1 MLHYLH
7 KKPTTP
13 SLSLTWVFE
22 VLISHF
28 LHNMDLNFVFWT
40 AQLAL
45 TTQAIIILVYRAPS
59 EVEED
64 VKIKQYQKINKN
76 G

>member
-13 SLSLTWVFE
+13 SLSLTWAFE
-22 VLISHF
+22 VSVSRF

-45 TTQAIIILVYRAPS
+45 TTQVIIILVYRAPF
-59 EVEED
+59 EVEEV
-64 VKIKQYQKINKN
+64 VKIKQILKKKN
-76 G
+76 D